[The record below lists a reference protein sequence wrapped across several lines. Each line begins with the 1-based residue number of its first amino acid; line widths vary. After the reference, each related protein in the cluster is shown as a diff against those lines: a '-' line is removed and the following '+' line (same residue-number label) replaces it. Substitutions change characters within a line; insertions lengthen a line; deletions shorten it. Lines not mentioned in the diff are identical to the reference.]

1 MDRAAIDEKRKDKIP
16 YDYNRGLFKKCN
28 PEEIYK
34 RTGCIYNSDK
44 NEFVVKLMGS
54 KYIVKFPS
62 GEILNQDYSEVNN
75 YPLKTL
81 ILRYLINSKKV
92 PATNKYITYRDVSG
106 GNVYYNNFYGR
117 CIFRLSRTFGNKLD
131 KFKEALE
138 SLGAEKIE
146 MGDAAYKFEF
156 IDNVYLTFA
165 IWGGDEEFSPSAQIL
180 FDGNISFYFTA
191 EDLAFVG
198 EIAIAKL
205 KELSN
210 K

>member
-16 YDYNRGLFKKCN
+16 YEYNRELFKKCN

-34 RTGCIYNSDK
+34 RTGCKYNSDS
-44 NEFVVKLMGS
+44 NEFVVKLMGT

-138 SLGAEKIE
+138 SLGAEKID

-156 IDNVYLTFA
+156 IDNVYLVFA
-165 IWGGDEEFSPSAQIL
+165 IWSGDEEFSPSAQIL